1 MPSFTGKTFAS
12 FYKNILGID
21 QSNNTGVDAT
31 TRAVHDGTG
40 QSTSISL
47 SDDVLSVQPVND
59 DTTGAM
65 IVKNSGGSNILTVN
79 TTDSKVLVGASQV
92 ATNTHYQTFTANY
105 LVPVA
110 GYHQVLQAYPSLSYG
125 TSATEEALGNV
136 ANPSTTYD
144 MSSGSDSYSWVPL
157 LWRVQDNITIDSA
170 SASLGTNGSSTDA
183 LNLHIMSYT
192 IDTDNGVTSGD
203 LSAGVVV
210 ADSASLAVDRT
221 AVDLLSLTVQSA
233 DVDAN
238 KVLVATIE
246 SDGTDPV
253 GVALTMKYHI
263 R

>member
-1 MPSFTGKTFAS
+1 MLTDKTIS
-12 FYKNILGID
+12 STYKDVLSIEN
-21 QSNNTGVDAT
+21 SNNGFDTTIKQIKSGNGNGSPIYLDTSRMIVKGIADVTNALVVKDKDDNALFQVDAT
-31 TRAVHDGTG
+31 NDAV
-40 QSTSISL
+40 
-47 SDDVLSVQPVND
+47 
-59 DTTGAM
+59 
-65 IVKNSGGSNILTVN
+65 K
-79 TTDSKVLVGASQV
+79 
-92 ATNTHYQTFTANY
+92 
-105 LVPVA
+105 
-110 GYHQVLQAYPSLSYG
+110 
-125 TSATEEALGNV
+125 ALGNHV
-136 ANPSTTYD
+136 NTQFKEFGLFDFSPTQAYHYPMISNNMMFSDSGDDFIADNGFGNGADPATTYD

-157 LWRVQDNITIDSA
+157 LWRVQDDITIDSA
-170 SASLGTNGSSTDA
+170 SAFLGTNSGSTDT

-203 LSAGVVV
+203 LSAGVVA
-210 ADSASLAVDRT
+210 ADSATLAVDRA